1 MIYELIKLKKL
12 REQVDAWSALVKA
25 AQSTLDEENAASEA
39 AAFLKEKNWSRDDVD
54 ALAKL
59 VAKASEELDMEM
71 EAAKTA
77 PAAAIEEDS
86 DGAFIPSRPALCTLQ
101 MLIEMANIDAN
112 MMDRPKGQGLAGEDA
127 SKQARQLKTEAQAS
141 PGQKLFYS
149 IMDEPG
155 VRYFSEGA
163 KAVAWRWANN
173 AWHAFSNSPTIAP
186 LAKKARLVIVGDW
199 GSGVGRAQD
208 VAKLMRQEIDAAP
221 DVERHV
227 IHLGDIYFAG
237 WPRECRD
244 RFLAH
249 WPVKQ
254 GGEPGISSWCLNG
267 NHDMYSGG
275 DGYFDVVLGDVRFA
289 QQKQCSYFALRN
301 DDWQF
306 IGLDTAYDDWHLPAR
321 QVEWAAD
328 RFKERPKARGVLL
341 SHHQPYSS
349 FESQDKAKALAAQA
363 APLLKGGLTSA
374 WFWGHEHRCAI
385 YKPLTFDFAD
395 GSTGAL
401 PFGACFGH
409 GGVPTSPKRASPP
422 ETLHTLT
429 ATETNGFLLTK
440 ENFAR
445 MGFVV
450 LDIDGASGRLRCVD
464 ERGNVHFTH
473 DF

>member
-1 MIYELIKLKKL
+1 MIHELIKLKKL
-12 REQVDAWSALVKA
+12 REQVEAWSSLVESAQAAL
-25 AQSTLDEENAASEA
+25 DDPNATSEA
-39 AAFLKEKNWSRDDVD
+39 ATFFKEKKWSREDVG

-59 VAKASEELDMEM
+59 VAKASEELQIEM
-71 EAAKTA
+71 EKAKKA
-77 PAAAIEEDS
+77 PAPEEDEDS
-86 DGAFIPSRPALCTLQ
+86 DGAFIPSQAALSTLQ
-101 MLIEMANIDAN
+101 MLIEMVNIDAN
-112 MMDRPKGQGLAGEDA
+112 LLARPQGQGLAGSDTSQQVRE
-127 SKQARQLKTEAQAS
+127 LKAEAQPS

-149 IMDEPG
+149 VLDEPG
-155 VRYFSEGA
+155 ARYFTEGA

-199 GSGVGRAQD
+199 GSGVGRAQEI
-208 VAKLMRQEIDAAP
+208 AKLMRKEIEAAP
-221 DVERHV
+221 EVERHV

-237 WPRECRD
+237 WPKECRE
-244 RFLAH
+244 RFLAY
-249 WPVKQ
+249 WPVKA
-254 GGEPGISSWCLNG
+254 GGEAGISSWCLNG
-267 NHDMYSGG
+267 NHDMYCGG

-306 IGLDTAYDDWHLPAR
+306 IGLDTAYDEWHLPAR
-321 QVEWAAD
+321 QVDWAAD
-328 RFKERPKARGVLL
+328 RFKEKPKAKGVLL
-341 SHHQPYSS
+341 SHHQPFSS
-349 FESQDKAKALAAQA
+349 FESQDKAKALAGQA
-363 APLLKGGLTSA
+363 APLLKNGLTSA

-385 YKPLTFDFAD
+385 YKPLSFTFAD
-395 GSTGAL
+395 GSTGVL

-409 GGVPTSPKRASPP
+409 GGVPTSPKRESPP

-429 ATETNGFLLTK
+429 ATESNGFFLTK

-450 LDIDGASGRLRCVD
+450 LDIDGAKGKLRCID
-464 ERGNVHFTH
+464 ERGNEHFTR